1 MTCTLLC
8 CIIMLEA
15 AIWWVNC
22 GHNGMHVVSN
32 NIQMA
37 FKHCSTGIKT
47 PSVYQK
53 NHTITPPPVWNVDRR
68 YFGSTY
74 SDPKICSIAEIKI
87 HHSTAKMYFQ
97 GVFSSIFPLCTYLAP
112 GNLMWFFC
120 DLFPFNVFYTLCLSS
135 EAWLLEDIWWAIY
148 MNTFFLSLSFQC
160 FRTNVL
166 LSTVHI
172 KHSPVVKPSAQRS
185 MILL

>member
-22 GHNGMHVVSN
+22 DHNGMNVVSN

-47 PSVYQK
+47 PSVYQE

-68 YFGSTY
+68 YFWSTY
-74 SDPKICSIAEIKI
+74 SEIIPLQKCI
-87 HHSTAKMYFQ
+87 FKLYFQ
-97 GVFSSIFPLCTYLAP
+97 VFSHCVLILLLATWCGLFVTYSPLMFFYTYAFPLRHDCLRTYDEQFT
-112 GNLMWFFC
+112 WIRFSFS
-120 DLFPFNVFYTLCLSS
+120 LFP
-135 EAWLLEDIWWAIY
+135 
-148 MNTFFLSLSFQC
+148 
-160 FRTNVL
+160 VL
-166 LSTVHI
+166 
-172 KHSPVVKPSAQRS
+172 
-185 MILL
+185 